1 MSNLPSL
8 APSRTERPNVLLFIT
23 DDQGWGGLSSHGNTM
38 LETPVLDTLAEEG
51 ARFDRYFVSPVCAP
65 TRASLLTGRYH
76 PRTGIIGIR
85 PGLDTIRSEEV
96 TIAEA
101 LKPAGYATGCFGK
114 WHNGTHYPYTPPG
127 RGFDEFL
134 GFCAGHWSN
143 YFDTKLEHN
152 GRMAQTQG
160 YITDVLADAAIGFIR
175 QHHDEPFFCFVPFNA
190 PHVPSQVP
198 DRYFDKY
205 KAKGLDDWTACSY
218 GMTENVDDNVG
229 RILETLKELQIADDT
244 VVIFTT
250 DHGPDNDRYNGGMR
264 GRKKSFHEGG
274 VRVPLLIRWPARIRP
289 GTKLNQLAAEIDLLP
304 TIVDL
309 CGIDKPQ
316 TLPLDG
322 LSLAPLLT
330 GRNMDWPDRM
340 IFTYTSR
347 CGIDKMTPCA
357 VRTDRYRL
365 VNPGSGYELYDMIAD
380 PTETTDIA
388 GAQVE
393 TTMEL
398 ATAYEVWFSEVT
410 KNLSGR
416 MPIPV
421 GYDAVPDV
429 ELPVVQGRLSNGLRF
444 YAQAP
449 GWNHDWVTDWS
460 RPQESISW
468 EVDVV
473 HPDAYEV
480 SLVYTCPQRDV
491 GATIRVEVSGQ
502 SLEATISE
510 AFDPDPLTSPD
521 RVARNI
527 PYEKDWA
534 RLSLGSVHLDPGL
547 ASVTVRAVR
556 IPGEQAFELS
566 AVRLRRAGAHTSTK
580 GAGHLSLNSD
590 QGP

>member
-1 MSNLPSL
+1 MSNSP
-8 APSRTERPNVLLFIT
+8 APTPPKTQRPNVVLFIT
-23 DDQGWGGLSSHGNTM
+23 DDQGWGGLSSHGNPH
-38 LETPVLDTLAEEG
+38 LETPVLDKLAASG

-76 PRTGIIGIR
+76 PRTGMIGIR

-152 GRMAQTQG
+152 GRMVATQG

-175 QHHDEPFFCFVPFNA
+175 QHHDKPFFCFVPFNA

-229 RILETLKELQIADDT
+229 RVLQTLDELQIADNT
-244 VVIFTT
+244 IVIFTS
-250 DHGPDNDRYNGGMR
+250 DHGPDNERYNGGLR

-274 VRVPLLIRWPARIRP
+274 VRVPLLIRWPARIQP
-289 GTKLNQLAAEIDLLP
+289 GTKVNQLAADIDLLP
-304 TIVDL
+304 TIVGL
-309 CGIDKPQ
+309 CGIDKPETQ
-316 TLPLDG
+316 PLDG
-322 LSLAPLLT
+322 LSLAPLLA
-330 GRNMDWPDRM
+330 GQEIAWPDRM

-347 CGIDKMTPCA
+347 CGIEQMTPCA

-380 PTETTDIA
+380 PAQTKDIA
-388 GAQVE
+388 GTQAQK
-393 TTMEL
+393 TAEL
-398 ATAYEVWFSEVT
+398 SAAYETWFKDVT
-410 KNLSGR
+410 KNVAGR

-421 GYDAVPDV
+421 GYDAAPDV
-429 ELPVVQGRLSNGLRF
+429 ELPVVQGQLSSGLRF
-444 YAQAP
+444 HAQAP
-449 GWNHDWVTDWS
+449 GWNHDWVTGWS
-460 RPQESISW
+460 DPQETISW
-468 EVDVV
+468 QVDVV
-473 HPDAYEV
+473 RADTYDV
-480 SLVYTCPQRDV
+480 SLFYTCPEQDV
-491 GATIRVEVSGQ
+491 GAAIRLEIGGQRLETTIRQ
-502 SLEATISE
+502 
-510 AFDPDPLTSPD
+510 AFDPEPLPSPD
-521 RVARNI
+521 RVPRDI
-527 PYEKDWA
+527 PYEKQWA
-534 RLSLGSVHLDPGL
+534 RLSVGAMRLDPGQTT
-547 ASVTVRAVR
+547 VTVKAVS
-556 IPGEQAFELS
+556 IPGRQAFELI
-566 AVRLRRAGAHTSTK
+566 AVRLRRGSTQTR
-580 GAGHLSLNSD
+580 AT
-590 QGP
+590 